1 MSKGQNIPQTWRLN
15 GKTCMLHILHNFDF
29 LILPCR
35 DNSGPDHWQTH
46 WQHGLPNMTRVEQDE
61 WISPRYE
68 PWPARLDE
76 YVANAAR
83 PVVLISHSLGTS
95 LTMRW
100 APSCDASKVAGAF
113 MVAPSDRGPDDI
125 WPEATRNGFAPM
137 VLERFPFPAT
147 VLASRNDPYVAFE
160 RAQHFAEAWGAR
172 LVDMGQ
178 SGHMGNSDALGLWPE
193 GLVHFGAF
201 LGGLSF
207 GSSLS

>member
-1 MSKGQNIPQTWRLN
+1 MFN
-15 GKTCMLHILHNFDF
+15 ILHEFDF
-29 LILPCR
+29 LLLPCR

-46 WQHGLPNMTRVEQDE
+46 WERALPNMTRVEQYE
-61 WISPRYE
+61 WVSPRYG
-68 PWPARLDE
+68 PWAARLDE
-76 YVANAAR
+76 YVANAIR

-100 APSCDASKVAGAF
+100 APSGDASKVAGAF
-113 MVAPSDRGPDDI
+113 LVAPSDRGPDDI
-125 WPEATRNGFAPM
+125 WPEAKRSGFAPM

-160 RAQHFAEAWGAR
+160 RAQLFASAWGAQ

-178 SGHMGNSDALGLWPE
+178 SGHMGNSEALGLWPE

-201 LGGLSF
+201 LSRLPARA
-207 GSSLS
+207 LPH